1 MNYLLIL
8 LAVSITIF
16 ILLII
21 KGNQIEKN
29 KIKKHHLYDNRDLKN
44 MSLIQ
49 VSDYLNYLKEQD
61 LKLKNDLNLKLK
73 NDLNLKEIKDKI
85 IKNLGN
91 EKANIIFS
99 DEVPLGINLNEFN
112 FYIEYLKILKPENRN
127 LNFQKPIIT
136 KNKNKTKTK
145 IRNWIR
151 STKVKDRR
159 EYVFINDIL
168 EEIKIF

>member
-61 LKLKNDLNLKLK
+61 LKLK